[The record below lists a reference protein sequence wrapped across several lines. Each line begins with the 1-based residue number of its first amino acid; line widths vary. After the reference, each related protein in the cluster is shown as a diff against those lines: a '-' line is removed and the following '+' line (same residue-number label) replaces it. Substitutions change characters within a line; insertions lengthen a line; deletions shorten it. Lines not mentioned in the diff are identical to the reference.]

1 MATMPIKA
9 IITIEEEAETPSPEA
24 EVVDPQSSTIKASL
38 QALLHHSLNN
48 SKTRNLSLHPQG
60 NQKDLLAKSVGSK
73 VIMPLTV
80 IIEWTLP
87 IKARIQQPN

>member
-1 MATMPIKA
+1 MATMLIKGTT
-9 IITIEEEAETPSPEA
+9 IIEEEVETPLEV
-24 EVVDPQSSTIKASL
+24 EVVEPQAPTAKASL

-48 SKTRNLSLHPQG
+48 NKTSHLSLHPQG
-60 NQKDLLAKSVGSK
+60 NQKDLLAKSVGNK
-73 VIMPLTV
+73 VIMPLIV